1 MKRNP
6 NPHIQRYKKLHREK
20 VKRKTATKRLSTT
33 YCKISKASEAICR
46 IACKY
51 GASIR
56 FLFAVYEGITG
67 ILNKCIDE
75 AKNMYFINKK
85 EGE

>member
-1 MKRNP
+1 MKRKP
-6 NPHIQRYKKLHREK
+6 NPYIQRYKKLHREK

-46 IACKY
+46 IALEH
-51 GASIR
+51 GVSVR
-56 FLFAVYEGITG
+56 FLFAVLDRIKGIYDR
-67 ILNKCIDE
+67 CVDE
-75 AKNMYFINKK
+75 VADKYFINKK